1 MNEQSLSHHS
11 IPTMILLPLI
21 LAALSSV
28 QASTAFP
35 SRVLVQSPVLLENIA
50 VRTSSELL
58 VTSFSSPTL
67 FTFDPKTRN
76 GTLNPVHTFPNATA
90 ITGIAEY
97 HPGVFALA
105 ASITKTTTFRMTAV
119 VVWSIDLNS
128 HSPAAREI
136 CALPGT
142 EGANAITALP
152 GHPDT
157 VLLADSVAGGVWQI
171 NTRTDS
177 AHLAILD
184 VSMSPGAPAP
194 ALGINGLHIRD
205 AAPTTLYFSNSEL
218 ETLARVKLR
227 VQGGNVTTAGPAE
240 TLASVQSSSTVQN
253 PDDFALDRQG
263 RVWMTVHPG
272 AVTLLSPPVTPG
284 QNWTQLTAV
293 GDAEGSDAELIQPT
307 SAAFG
312 RGSAKEEQTLYAVT
326 GAGQIVAVNTK

>member
-1 MNEQSLSHHS
+1 
-11 IPTMILLPLI
+11 MILLPLI
-21 LAALSSV
+21 LVALSSV
-28 QASTAFP
+28 KASTALP

-50 VRTSSELL
+50 VRATSELL
-58 VTSFSSPTL
+58 LTSFSSPTL

-76 GTLNPVHTFPNATA
+76 GTLNPAHTFPNATA

-97 HPGVFALA
+97 RPGVFALA
-105 ASITKTTTFRMTAV
+105 ASITNTTTFRMSAV
-119 VVWSIDLNS
+119 VIWSVDFNS
-128 HSPAAREI
+128 RSPAVRKL

-171 NTRTDS
+171 NTRTGS

-184 VSMSPGAPAP
+184 PSMKPGAPAP

-205 AAPTTLYFSNSEL
+205 AAPTTLYFSNSQL
-218 ETLARVKLR
+218 GTLGRANLR
-227 VQGGNVTTAGPAE
+227 VEGGNVTAAGAAE
-240 TLASVQSSSTVQN
+240 TLANVQSPNTVQN

-272 AVTLLSPPVTPG
+272 AVTLLSPPVTSG

-293 GDAEGSDAELIQPT
+293 GDSEGSDAALIQPT

-312 RGSAKEEQTLYAVT
+312 RGSAREEHTLYVVT